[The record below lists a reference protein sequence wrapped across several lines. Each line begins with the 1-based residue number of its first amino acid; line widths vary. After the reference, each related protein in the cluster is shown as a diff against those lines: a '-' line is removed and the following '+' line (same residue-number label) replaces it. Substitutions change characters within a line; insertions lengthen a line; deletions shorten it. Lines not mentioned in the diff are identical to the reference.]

1 MNSFNNVNLYLFC
14 ILFDMTYIKTGTRKL
29 RRSIT
34 FKNWR
39 RNISGKEKWQAQVM
53 KKKILLAD
61 D

>member
-1 MNSFNNVNLYLFC
+1 
-14 ILFDMTYIKTGTRKL
+14 MTYVKTGTRKL

-53 KKKILLAD
+53 RKKERID

>member
-1 MNSFNNVNLYLFC
+1 
-14 ILFDMTYIKTGTRKL
+14 MTYIKTGTRKL